1 MLWMSWWHL
10 GCSWE
15 VCTQE
20 VKAKRAL
27 WDMGFLNKVL
37 VFFKVMGL
45 VDKDSSM
52 DANTGIHQGTS
63 LSIV

>member
-1 MLWMSWWHL
+1 MSLWHL

-15 VCTQE
+15 VCAQE

-27 WDMGFLNKVL
+27 WDVGFLNKVG

-45 VDKDSSM
+45 VDKDNSM
-52 DANTGIHQGTS
+52 DANIGIHQGMS

>member
-1 MLWMSWWHL
+1 
-10 GCSWE
+10 
-15 VCTQE
+15 
-20 VKAKRAL
+20 
-27 WDMGFLNKVL
+27 MGFLNKVM